1 MLAPPHAKSTGI
13 GPASFVVTNQ
23 GSEAS
28 LASASSKLTA
38 QLSLLDISDIYIL
51 YVASFYVPA
60 SYVNLFCVDFLKE
73 KHIRTLVLCYMRLR
87 QATGRGVAGGAPYR
101 RSYQLTPP
109 LAFKRPKII
118 VNEDPNEH
126 QRQAAQRTLWC
137 YTILGPF
144 LKDSE
149 YNSQI
154 KFSS

>member
-1 MLAPPHAKSTGI
+1 MLAPPHAKSTEI
-13 GPASFVVTNQ
+13 SPASSVVTSQ

-87 QATGRGVAGGAPYR
+87 QATGRGVAGGAPHR
-101 RSYQLTPP
+101 RS
-109 LAFKRPKII
+109 
-118 VNEDPNEH
+118 
-126 QRQAAQRTLWC
+126 
-137 YTILGPF
+137 
-144 LKDSE
+144 
-149 YNSQI
+149 
-154 KFSS
+154 